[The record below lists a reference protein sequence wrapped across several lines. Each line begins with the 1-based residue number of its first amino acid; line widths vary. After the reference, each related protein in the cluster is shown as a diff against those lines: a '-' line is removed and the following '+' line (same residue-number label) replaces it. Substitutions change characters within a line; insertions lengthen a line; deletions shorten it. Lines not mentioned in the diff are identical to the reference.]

1 MLVALA
7 LLGLT
12 LIVGVIAHE
21 LSHAIALRAFS
32 IRHEIRLL
40 PDRSSPRG
48 LRAVIGG
55 RLASVDLHD
64 VQVDVAPWKLRVAAL
79 MPLSLVL
86 PFGLIPLGV
95 LPDPIAIGNLHLA
108 LVVIGWM
115 ACALPSPADFAIV
128 WNPADVHS

>member
-1 MLVALA
+1 MLVALG
-7 LLGLT
+7 LLVFT
-12 LIVGVIAHE
+12 LVVGVVAHE

-40 PDRSSPRG
+40 PDRSQSRG

-55 RLASVDLHD
+55 RWASVDLRD
-64 VQVDVAPWKLRVAAL
+64 VPADAANWKLRVAAL
-79 MPLSLVL
+79 MPLTLVI

-95 LPDPIAIGNLHLA
+95 LPDPIAMGNLHIA
-108 LVVIGWM
+108 LIVIGWM

-128 WNPADVHS
+128 WNPSEIHA